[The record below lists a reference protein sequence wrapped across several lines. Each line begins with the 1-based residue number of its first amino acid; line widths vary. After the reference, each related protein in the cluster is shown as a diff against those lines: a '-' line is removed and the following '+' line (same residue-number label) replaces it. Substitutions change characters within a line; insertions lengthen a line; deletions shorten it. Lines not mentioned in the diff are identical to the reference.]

1 MNTAPYGILS
11 TNLTEAFN
19 DKARPE
25 SKAHFSK
32 TVKIERLCP
41 TQNDSTQ
48 IPPPRS
54 HNPFSQSNVSG
65 EHRTHARIYLSLSP
79 NADIPLNSISSPPI
93 NTTRANPPAIKSIKE
108 VVSIILVA
116 LCD

>member
-1 MNTAPYGILS
+1 MISVTLECKPTFACL
-11 TNLTEAFN
+11 
-19 DKARPE
+19 
-25 SKAHFSK
+25 SK
-32 TVKIERLCP
+32 TVKIERFFP
-41 TQNDSTQ
+41 TPNDSTQ

-79 NADIPLNSISSPPI
+79 NADIPLNSISSPLI
-93 NTTRANPPAIKSIKE
+93 NITRANPPATKSIKE
-108 VVSIILVA
+108 VVSIVLVA